1 MPIDPIR
8 AAAIPPAAARIAPS
22 PGAGSPE
29 SIDGIAEGDRAATA
43 GATDFQSV
51 LLNSLEEVNR
61 LQQQAA
67 AGTSDLFVGRTDNV
81 AEVMG
86 RVRKAEVAFT
96 LMMEIRNKLIDAY
109 SEIRQMRV

>member
-1 MPIDPIR
+1 MPIDPIG
-8 AAAIPPAAARIAPS
+8 AAGIQPAATRLAPAT
-22 PGAGSPE
+22 GAGSPA
-29 SIDGIAEGDRAATA
+29 SIHGTAEGGAAAA
-43 GATDFQSV
+43 GAPDFQSV

-67 AGTSDLFVGRTDNV
+67 AGTTDLFVGRTDNV